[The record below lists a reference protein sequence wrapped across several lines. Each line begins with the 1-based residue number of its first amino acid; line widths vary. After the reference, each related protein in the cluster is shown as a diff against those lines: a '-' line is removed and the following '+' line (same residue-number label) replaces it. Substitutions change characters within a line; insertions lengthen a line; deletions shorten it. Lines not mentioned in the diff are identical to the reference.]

1 MLSCVFV
8 GAVCVRCR
16 RSVVPTCRQ
25 PGRLSTSSSQAWPD
39 VSMPNGAGG
48 GGFVAAAA
56 AAGQAVAEAAG
67 GMEEDD
73 MEAAAAAADGVVEM
87 RQSSTG

>member
-1 MLSCVFV
+1 M
-8 GAVCVRCR
+8 
-16 RSVVPTCRQ
+16 PTCRQ

-39 VSMPNGAGG
+39 ASMPANGAGG

-56 AAGQAVAEAAG
+56 VSGQAVAEAAG
-67 GMEEDD
+67 GMEEDN
-73 MEAAAAAADGVVEM
+73 MEVAAGAAADGVVEM